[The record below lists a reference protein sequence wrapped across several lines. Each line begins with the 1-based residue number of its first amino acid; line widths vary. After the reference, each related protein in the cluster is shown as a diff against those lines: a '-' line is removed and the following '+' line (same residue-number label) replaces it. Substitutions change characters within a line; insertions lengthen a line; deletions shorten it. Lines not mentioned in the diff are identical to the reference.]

1 MTHDSTNLNLA
12 HHAETDEAHEA
23 ASRVDERPA
32 DERTDELLTTMAP
45 RRAVLLAILAQ
56 CREAQPVA
64 AVNAHVDDLQK
75 HNFSVYSAANL
86 CTLLERAGALER
98 VTADGEPAEQVDL
111 EPQTVVVDGVEYL
124 EAREPLE
131 TFWRTTEAGLRAL
144 EADKPLERL
153 RELLEQDAAYED
165 IYARILTLCAAEG
178 GATTSSIN
186 DAVDHDPLVQQPR
199 LYGPHFVDRLEKCGA
214 LIWQSTWVTTEVGRA
229 ALTWLAPATA
239 DEKE

>member
-56 CREAQPVA
+56 CREAQAVA
-64 AVNAHVDDLQK
+64 AVNAHVDELQK

-131 TFWRTTEAGLRAL
+131 
-144 EADKPLERL
+144 RL

-199 LYGPHFVDRLEKCGA
+199 LYGPRFVDRLEKCGA

-229 ALTWLAPATA
+229 ALAWLAPATA
-239 DEKE
+239 DEQE